1 MHIFQSTRNTRPI
14 IENSLRYIRSDVPT
28 KITEE
33 EKDWLLTNNV
43 TTIVDLRTDDE
54 RVRKYCPLMYDNR
67 FSYYVCSVA
76 GGDKVPSSTDDVS
89 KSYIAMVDARFD
101 AMIGFLLNTKSN
113 VLYFCNAGKDRTGVV
128 SAVLLYELGIPFE
141 YIVNDYLKSKFNLKV
156 LLDEFA
162 RQNPAIDIEVITP
175 HKRYIEEFLK
185 WYVDRVK
192 QYDKFQY
199 VDLI

>member
-54 RVRKYCPLMYDNR
+54 RVRKYCPLMDDNR

-76 GGDKVPSSTDDVS
+76 GGNNVPSSTDDVS
-89 KSYIAMVDARFD
+89 KSYIAMVDAQFD
-101 AMIGFLLNTKSN
+101 TMIEFLLNTKSN

-192 QYDKFQY
+192 Q
-199 VDLI
+199 